1 MASAEAKY
9 VHPLGD
15 KIRKYRTARGLTQKE
30 LGEKCQLNES
40 TIRNYELGNR
50 YPDEVTLHTIADALG
65 IDQHALAD
73 PDPTDVFSA
82 VQILFDLEDLYGIS
96 PEIIDGQVHLVQ
108 RPLKNDASPAAE
120 LKYLQMK
127 QSLRIWSHIRKVCDD
142 SDLLDEG
149 YSDWKSLYPDYI
161 DVDKLFGYTED
172 PETEGRMKEISEEIN
187 AARSKEDS
195 DTRMPKR
202 PRKTHL

>member
-82 VQILFDLEDLYGIS
+82 VQILFDLEDFYGIS

-108 RPLKNDASPAAE
+108 RPLKNDASPAAD

-142 SDLLDEG
+142 SDLLDEE

-161 DVDKLFGYTED
+161 DADKLFGYTED
-172 PETEGRMKEISEEIN
+172 LETAGRMKEISEEIN

-195 DTRMPKR
+195 DTRTPKR
-202 PRKTHL
+202 PRKSRL

>member
-82 VQILFDLEDLYGIS
+82 VQILFDLEDFYGIS
-96 PEIIDGQVHLVQ
+96 PEIIDDQVHLVQ

-142 SDLLDEG
+142 SDLLDEE
-149 YSDWKSLYPDYI
+149 YRDWKSLYPDYI
-161 DVDKLFGYTED
+161 DADKLFGYTED
-172 PETEGRMKEISEEIN
+172 PETAGRMKEISEEIN

-195 DTRMPKR
+195 DTRTPKR
-202 PRKTHL
+202 PRKSRL